1 MKYRRLGST
10 NLRVSVIGM
19 GTWQFGGEWGKDF
32 SQDEADRML
41 GRAKELGINLVDTA
55 ECYGDHTSETLIGNY
70 LARTGRREDWVIATK
85 FGHHF
90 KGLNDRDTVYDPADV
105 VKQLNGSLRALRTD
119 YVDVYQFHSG
129 NDEQFN
135 TPGLWEALAEQ
146 KRMGKVRHLGISI
159 SSTRE
164 NLNQTEAAPG
174 KGAEVIQVLYNRLDR
189 GPEQRVLPACR
200 RLDLGVLARV
210 PLASGYL
217 SGKYKPGAQFTPSD
231 VRSTQDRQKVDEKLR
246 EVQRIARDEVPAGAD
261 MARWAL
267 AWCLRHEAVTSVIP
281 GCKDLKQVEANAAAA
296 ELVASDHPQA
306 A

>member
-41 GRAKELGINLVDTA
+41 ARAKELGINLVDTA